1 MLSNALLTS
10 VFFYRI
16 SSSLLLKKDIH
27 MKQRL
32 SIYLAKNGI
41 IQDDHLLDLE
51 RMREAKYLNIPDTES
66 VIYIHQPKPARYPD
80 WVGYIISSQ
89 SEIGYED
96 FSKCQSESAVIIV
109 RFSGV
114 IFLITFGGG
123 HHKVKKES
131 IERDFGLRVTLNSVD
146 PDKLKSLDKSN
157 YQDSPLNTRSQ
168 STKEVD
174 ISSLNIDSEL
184 DILSTLT
191 GKSNV
196 DIFGDIVTG
205 KDSLIITPPVRI
217 DSLQSVLSE
226 ALSRFKQKLPKEFE
240 WIDNISKVK
249 DKDLSDVLD
258 LELNEYL
265 KDDDRSEEF
274 WIGEP
279 ELVDWTAQIG
289 YVFGRIT
296 SRSEIHPTLVF
307 DNLKKYISLNKLDLN
322 CDVLKSLKIHIIKE
336 NEISYDSWSAF
347 NCLYAEVKNKNE
359 TYILRNGS
367 WYAVNASFIASLD
380 KSLESVLPYDFELPI
395 YNHLREDEYNKY
407 VENNC
412 DACINMDKKLL
423 HHGGRNNKFE
433 FADILRNGTDFIHVK
448 YYRSSSTLSHL
459 FAQAY
464 VSLELFVSDA
474 AFRAKLNKVLP
485 NDSKLIDISRR
496 PDTQNYVVVY
506 AIAINR
512 DIPKNLP
519 LFSKITLKNTV
530 KSLRNLGFTIKLA
543 QIKVDPELAK
553 RKILRSK
560 K

>member
-1 MLSNALLTS
+1 
-10 VFFYRI
+10 
-16 SSSLLLKKDIH
+16 

-66 VIYIHQPKPARYPD
+66 VIYIHQPKPARFPD

-89 SEIGYED
+89 SEIGYDD

-123 HHKVKKES
+123 HHKVKKEN

-205 KDSLIITPPVRI
+205 KDSLIITPPVSI

-226 ALSRFKQKLPKEFE
+226 ALNRFKQKLPKEFE

-249 DKDLSDVLD
+249 DRDLSDVLD

-307 DNLKKYISLNKLDLN
+307 DNLKKYISLNKLDLS

-485 NDSKLIDISRR
+485 NDSKLIDVSSR

>member
-1 MLSNALLTS
+1 
-10 VFFYRI
+10 
-16 SSSLLLKKDIH
+16 

-109 RFSGV
+109 RFSSV

-205 KDSLIITPPVRI
+205 KDSLIITPPVSI

-226 ALSRFKQKLPKEFE
+226 ALSRFNQKLPKEFE

-265 KDDDRSEEF
+265 KDNDRSEEF

-485 NDSKLIDISRR
+485 NDSKLIDVSSR

>member
-1 MLSNALLTS
+1 
-10 VFFYRI
+10 
-16 SSSLLLKKDIH
+16 

-205 KDSLIITPPVRI
+205 KDSLIITPPVSI

-307 DNLKKYISLNKLDLN
+307 DN
-322 CDVLKSLKIHIIKE
+322 
-336 NEISYDSWSAF
+336 
-347 NCLYAEVKNKNE
+347 
-359 TYILRNGS
+359 
-367 WYAVNASFIASLD
+367 
-380 KSLESVLPYDFELPI
+380 
-395 YNHLREDEYNKY
+395 
-407 VENNC
+407 
-412 DACINMDKKLL
+412 
-423 HHGGRNNKFE
+423 
-433 FADILRNGTDFIHVK
+433 
-448 YYRSSSTLSHL
+448 
-459 FAQAY
+459 
-464 VSLELFVSDA
+464 
-474 AFRAKLNKVLP
+474 
-485 NDSKLIDISRR
+485 
-496 PDTQNYVVVY
+496 
-506 AIAINR
+506 
-512 DIPKNLP
+512 
-519 LFSKITLKNTV
+519 
-530 KSLRNLGFTIKLA
+530 
-543 QIKVDPELAK
+543 
-553 RKILRSK
+553 
-560 K
+560 